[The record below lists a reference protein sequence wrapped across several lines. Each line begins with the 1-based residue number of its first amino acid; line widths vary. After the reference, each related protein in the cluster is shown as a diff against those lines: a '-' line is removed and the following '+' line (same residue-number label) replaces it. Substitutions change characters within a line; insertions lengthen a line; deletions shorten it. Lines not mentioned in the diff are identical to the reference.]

1 MKTRKLLSLLL
12 AAALALALLAGCG
25 GNNSGNAGGT
35 GQAAND
41 TNEPAGN
48 DAGGAEEEDTAL
60 DPDEN
65 YETGD
70 ASLDDPRNQDGIGE
84 KELLVVSFGTSYND
98 SRRLT
103 IGAIEAAMAEAFP
116 DWSVRRAFTSQII
129 IDHVASRDGVAIDN
143 VTQALDRAADN
154 GVKTLV
160 VQPTHLMNGL
170 EYEELMNTLAEYSDA
185 FESISVGQPLLTD
198 DEDFQAVMEAIVAA
212 TADYDD
218 GRTAICFM
226 GHGTEHDANGVYA
239 KLQQLLTDSGHANYY
254 IGTVEAEP
262 TLEDLLASVGQGDYS
277 RVVLLPLMVVAGD
290 HANNDMAGD
299 EDGSWRLAFEDAG
312 YQVECVLTGLGEM
325 EAIQDLFVAHAQ
337 AAVDALEG

>member
-1 MKTRKLLSLLL
+1 
-12 AAALALALLAGCG
+12 
-25 GNNSGNAGGT
+25 
-35 GQAAND
+35 
-41 TNEPAGN
+41 
-48 DAGGAEEEDTAL
+48 
-60 DPDEN
+60 
-65 YETGD
+65 
-70 ASLDDPRNQDGIGE
+70 
-84 KELLVVSFGTSYND
+84 
-98 SRRLT
+98 
-103 IGAIEAAMAEAFP
+103 MAEAFP

-143 VTQALDRAADN
+143 VTQALDRAVDN

-170 EYEELMNTLAEYSDA
+170 EYEELMSTLAEYSDA
-185 FESISVGQPLLTD
+185 FESISVGEPLLTS

-212 TADYDD
+212 TAGYDD

-299 EDGSWRLAFEDAG
+299 EDGSWKLAFEDAG